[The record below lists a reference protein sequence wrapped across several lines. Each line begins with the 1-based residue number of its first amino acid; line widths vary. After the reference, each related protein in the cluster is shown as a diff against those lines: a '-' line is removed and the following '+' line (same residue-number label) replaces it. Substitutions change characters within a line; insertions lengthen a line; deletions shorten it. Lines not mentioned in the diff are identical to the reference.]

1 MIKLKYGN
9 TNTFLLRGESGTLLI
24 DTDYAGTLS
33 AFFTEIKAHQIRVCD
48 IDYVLATHYHPDHI
62 GIISELMDK
71 GVKLL
76 LVDTQVPYVHFSD
89 EIFRKEKNLK
99 YTPINE
105 TGTTVICCAESRE
118 FLSDLGLDGEI
129 ISTPSHSK
137 DSISVIMDNGDCF
150 VGDLEP
156 IDYLAAYI
164 DNPNLSDDWERIMK
178 FNPKRFLY
186 AHANEKVV

>member
-1 MIKLKYGN
+1 MMIK
-9 TNTFLLRGESGTLLI
+9 TCLLTLRRI
-24 DTDYAGTLS
+24 
-33 AFFTEIKAHQIRVCD
+33 FTEKSPWLCCACVFALCFTASVGTAENGD
-48 IDYVLATHYHPDHI
+48 PLNVLSYIFGGEKNPPGADM
-62 GIISELMDK
+62 IISSRGGSWLAMFLPIVSGLCFANVLCDDK
-71 GVKLL
+71 
-76 LVDTQVPYVHFSD
+76 SS
-89 EIFRKEKNLK
+89 K

-105 TGTTVICCAESRE
+105 TDATLICCAESRE
-118 FLSDLGLDGEI
+118 FLSDLGLNGEI

-156 IDYLAAYI
+156 IDYLTAYI
-164 DNPNLSDDWERIMK
+164 DNPILSDDWERIMK